1 MDGPSYEPTSN
12 LANAAPANNP
22 KSMSVDEQSYI
33 RDRMLKDNEES
44 PDQEFQPMDLSYDIR
59 KESFFKSREAVM
71 NLSADMNMENRHT
84 A

>member
-12 LANAAPANNP
+12 LVNAAPANNP

-33 RDRMLKDNEES
+33 RDRMLKDHEES